1 MIEWCQ
7 IMSVLNVS
15 QNVKKYNIPV
25 LGKLL
30 VRWNRI
36 LGIEI
41 PREVQIGENVNFAH
55 NSVGSVIHSR
65 TRIEDDVIIF
75 PGVTIGKADI
85 YEDWKH
91 SKVEG
96 FVIAQGAALCA
107 GAKILC
113 KEGTLRIGKHA
124 IIAANAVVTH
134 SVGPY
139 EIWGEYLLN
148 V

>member
-1 MIEWCQ
+1 
-7 IMSVLNVS
+7 MSFLNVS
-15 QNVKKYNIPV
+15 QNVKKYKVPL

-30 VRWNRI
+30 VRWNRV
-36 LGIEI
+36 LGAEI
-41 PREVQIGENVNFAH
+41 PNEVQIGNNVNFAH
-55 NSVGSVIHSR
+55 NAVGSVIHSR
-65 TRIEDDVIIF
+65 TIIEDDVIIF

-96 FVIAQGAALCA
+96 FVIEKGAALCA

-124 IIAANAVVTH
+124 IIAANAVVTN
-134 SVGPY
+134 SVGSY
-139 EIWGEYLLN
+139 EIWGGTC
-148 V
+148 